1 QVGGGGGGGGVRGVG
16 GGGVVWGRLVL
27 SLGAAQAQTATTT
40 TLTSSPA
47 ISQCGDDV
55 VVFVTVVSPV
65 APATGTPTGTVT
77 FVLLHALGKSE
88 DRRWRAFARSSDRYR
103 LYSCRTDAP
112 VNN

>member
-1 QVGGGGGGGGVRGVG
+1 VKTIRQVGPAACARALRAIGAAAFVCAT
-16 GGGVVWGRLVL
+16 LLL

-55 VVFVTVVSPV
+55 VFFVTVVSPV

-77 FVLLHALGKSE
+77 FVLLHALG
-88 DRRWRAFARSSDRYR
+88 
-103 LYSCRTDAP
+103 
-112 VNN
+112 